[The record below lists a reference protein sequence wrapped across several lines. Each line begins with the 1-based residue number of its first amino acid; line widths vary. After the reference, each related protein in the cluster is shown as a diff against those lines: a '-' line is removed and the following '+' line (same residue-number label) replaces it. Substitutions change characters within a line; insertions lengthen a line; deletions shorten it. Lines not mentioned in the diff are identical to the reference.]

1 MINIEVMR
9 NSRMHSNNFVYTE

>member
-9 NSRMHSNNFVYTE
+9 NSRMHSNNFCYTQ